1 MLTILV
7 SLPCSGLF
15 VVPSLLLT
23 VSGIVAHHTP
33 GSLSA
38 MPPSNAPTSTT
49 NNRRGTNAGDGSDPD
64 VPIESLPRAYTQNF
78 ILVHQGDKEGGVN
91 CSSTQDNTRPIVGR
105 FFVQA
110 DTFRFV
116 G

>member
-1 MLTILV
+1 MT
-7 SLPCSGLF
+7 
-15 VVPSLLLT
+15 PSLLLT
-23 VSGIVAHHTP
+23 VTGIVAHHTP

-38 MPPSNAPTSTT
+38 MPHSNAPNSTT
-49 NNRRGTNAGDGSDPD
+49 NKRGGNAADGSDASVSID
-64 VPIESLPRAYTQNF
+64 SLPRAFSQNF

-91 CSSTQDNTRPIVGR
+91 CSSGADDKRPIVGR

-110 DTFRFV
+110 DTLRFV